1 VVTGQE
7 ARSAAQDRLLK
18 AVEAVLAKCESSGYL
33 IGTKEYVN
41 LCAAVKDAGGT
52 DSWKARR
59 GLA

>member
-1 VVTGQE
+1 
-7 ARSAAQDRLLK
+7 LK
-18 AVEAVLAKCESSGYL
+18 AAEAVLAKCEATGYL
-33 IGTKEYVN
+33 IGTREYVK

>member
-1 VVTGQE
+1 MSGHHDQ
-7 ARSAAQDRLLK
+7 AAAQDRLLR